1 MPRTATARP
10 AGPIETGAKF
20 TGATSTH
27 GKLTAAK
34 RSAVAL
40 VGALLAAAAI
50 AAVLTAPAAAQMPM
64 GISLGTDKPPPTP
77 EEVARQKVIDN
88 AYKSATNKIPN
99 QGAVANDPWADVRQ
113 SPAAPAPKKK
123 QP

>member
-10 AGPIETGAKF
+10 AGANR
-20 TGATSTH
+20 TGATSTQ

-34 RSAVAL
+34 RSTL
-40 VGALLAAAAI
+40 ALLGAAAI
-50 AAVLTAPAAAQMPM
+50 AAALTAPAAAQMPM
-64 GISLGTDKPPPTP
+64 GISLGKDKPPPTP
-77 EEVARQKVIDN
+77 EEVARQKAIDN

-113 SPAAPAPKKK
+113 SPAAPGPKKK

>member
-10 AGPIETGAKF
+10 AGANR
-20 TGATSTH
+20 TGATSTQ
-27 GKLTAAK
+27 GMLTAAK
-34 RSAVAL
+34 RSALAL

-64 GISLGTDKPPPTP
+64 GISLGTNKPPPTP
-77 EEVARQKVIDN
+77 EEVARQKAIDN

-113 SPAAPAPKKK
+113 SPAASAPKKK